1 VNEPPFENIGSTP
14 SGKEPPQ
21 TRTVQRVSAA
31 ASLVQQAALIVGDI
45 SDNMGIVLTTA
56 LLFANPD
63 RRELVVDIE
72 ALVSALLTARTAG
85 QTASAATWLQ
95 DWARDE
101 GLAFTLRQPP
111 DTANL
116 VPVLSRSV
124 VGQVLPRAVE
134 IRDLTMSGE
143 PEPLGLRHLMFA
155 LAERQA
161 AQWPR
166 LKDGGHPSAETLS
179 ALRALIVARTR
190 RTPLKGEDVAAWQAL
205 VPKGPSTPP
214 PPPPAERTPLLS
226 DSPATVD
233 ELGRKPLADALAAR
247 LVRLQRDE
255 AASAQPKAVMVHLH
269 GPWGSGKSS
278 LVRFLEDTLKAQDPP
293 WLVVE
298 FNAWRNARVKPPWWN
313 MLTEFKRAL
322 DRRLPWWR
330 RRWLDLRWAW
340 VSPSVENVYMVAG
353 GLLALA
359 AAAFAGSTIT
369 GVIEQWQG
377 TLGGIITT
385 TGVAIS
391 FLRAPMLGGKR
402 AAESF
407 DALRTDSFRPFIT
420 LFDMLVTE
428 CPCPVLIVLDD
439 LDRCD
444 AGTVT
449 DLLEG
454 IQTLFRGQPVVFL
467 AVADRYWITASFAQR
482 FSLFEDGGD
491 KARPV
496 GDLFLDKMFQVSVTI
511 PALPVAVKRAYL
523 GRLLGAAEADLPD
536 EACLPETAVRHEE
549 IQAAIAA
556 APEEQRPALR
566 AQAVARLSTAAADK
580 VVEHRLLRWVSYI
593 EPNPRGMK
601 RLVNAIG
608 MTQARSLLEG
618 RMVDFDAIVLWTI
631 LELRWPRAAAAIT
644 VDPGLIDAECQGPET
659 LQAAWRDP
667 QFQKIAGELDEVQV
681 RALIGTADEDD
692 DGEDAASAA

>member
-1 VNEPPFENIGSTP
+1 MAQG
-14 SGKEPPQ
+14 
-21 TRTVQRVSAA
+21 VSAA
-31 ASLVQQAALIVGDI
+31 ASIVEQAALIVGDI

-72 ALVSALLTARTAG
+72 ALVSALLTTRTTG
-85 QTASAATWLQ
+85 RVASAARWLQ
-95 DWARDE
+95 DWASDE

-111 DTANL
+111 DTAKL

-143 PEPLGLRHLMFA
+143 PEPLGLRHLLFA
-155 LAERQA
+155 LAEHQA
-161 AQWPR
+161 AQWPP
-166 LKDGGHPSAETLS
+166 LKDGGHPSAERLA
-179 ALRALIVARTR
+179 ALRALIIARTR

-205 VPKGPSTPP
+205 LPEGPPAAP

-255 AASAQPKAVMVHLH
+255 AASPQPKAVMVHLH

-322 DRRLPWWR
+322 DQRLPWWR
-330 RRWLDLRWAW
+330 RRWLDLRWSW
-340 VSPSVENVYMVAG
+340 VSPSVENVYIVAG

-377 TLGGIITT
+377 TLGGIITA

-523 GRLLGAAEADLPD
+523 GRLLGAAETDLPD
-536 EACLPETAVRHEE
+536 EARLPETAVRHEE

-556 APEEQRPALR
+556 APEAQRPALR

-644 VDPGLIDAECQGPET
+644 ADPGLIDAEGQGPDAV
-659 LQAAWRDP
+659 QSAWRDP
-667 QFQKIAGELDEVQV
+667 LFQRIANELDEVQV
-681 RALIGTADEDD
+681 RALTGTADED
-692 DGEDAASAA
+692 EEEA